1 MMGQIKLRMGEKVIG
16 ISDLRKCVLA
26 FLILS
31 ITACAL
37 LPSTNNG
44 STTSIEDMIAGTAA
58 AAQTQTATNLPSVTP
73 TVTLTI
79 TPTSSI
85 PSATPTA
92 TFPFGIFVEAPV
104 DAAVETPSELFLV
117 PEDSSDTG
125 GVDIKYTDEAWS
137 CTIIGKSPPRD
148 STVKPGSNFYVS
160 WRVVNT
166 GTKAWTRNGVD
177 FVYDG
182 GFRHDGGPIQD
193 LSKTVLRGGQVTLKV
208 LIVTPNKEDTYNV
221 IWSLKVGQT
230 MFCHMKVSFTVKK

>member
-58 AAQTQTATNLPSVTP
+58 AAQTQTATNLPSITP

-117 PEDSSDTG
+117 PETLAPVG
-125 GVDIKYTDEAWS
+125 WTL
-137 CTIIGKSPPRD
+137 
-148 STVKPGSNFYVS
+148 
-160 WRVVNT
+160 NT
-166 GTKAWTRNGVD
+166 RRG
-177 FVYDG
+177 
-182 GFRHDGGPIQD
+182 
-193 LSKTVLRGGQVTLKV
+193 LVL
-208 LIVTPNKEDTYNV
+208 YYY
-221 IWSLKVGQT
+221 W
-230 MFCHMKVSFTVKK
+230 